1 MSLRKGLAERLR
13 SRTPS
18 PAMVVA
24 SLALFFA
31 LGGSAL
37 AAKHY
42 LISSTKQI
50 SPKVL
55 KKLQGKKGAAGATGP
70 VGPAGPKGETGAK
83 GETGPAGSAIAY
95 AHVIWN
101 GTTASF
107 DAANT
112 KGMGSATVTHRATS
126 AFCFANLP
134 FTPHNATVTVDW
146 ATSATGFEI
155 GQVQIE
161 PPGGKT
167 LDCPAPENVE
177 VATANA
183 NKGEFVAQSF
193 FITFN

>member
-1 MSLRKGLAERLR
+1 M
-13 SRTPS
+13 PS

-24 SLALFFA
+24 LLALFFA

-55 KKLQGKKGAAGATGP
+55 KKLQGKTGATGSTGP
-70 VGPAGPKGETGAK
+70 VGSVGPKGETGAK

-101 GTTASF
+101 GSTASF
-107 DAANT
+107 DAADT
-112 KGMGSATVTHRATS
+112 KGMGSATVTQRSTS
-126 AFCFANLP
+126 AFCFSNLP
-134 FTPHNATVTVDW
+134 FTPHNATVTIDW
-146 ATSATGFEI
+146 GVSETGYEI

-161 PPGGKT
+161 PPGSKT

-177 VATANA
+177 VATGNA
-183 NKGEFVAQSF
+183 NTGKFVPQSF